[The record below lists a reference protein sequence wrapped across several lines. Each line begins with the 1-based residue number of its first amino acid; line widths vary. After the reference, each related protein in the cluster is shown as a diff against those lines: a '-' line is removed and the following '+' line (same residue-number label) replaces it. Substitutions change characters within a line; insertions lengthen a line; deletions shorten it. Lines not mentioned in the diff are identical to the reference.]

1 MNFFKAGIPGKQI
14 RLALEPEVASIYA
27 KEVYLER
34 SRNMVQQPNASFGQ
48 GTKFIVL
55 DLGGTCNLMY
65 NQIHKLF
72 IKKILFLVVVYYF
85 LEAICFTLLISFS
98 SF

>member
-55 DLGGTCNLMY
+55 DLGGNLMY
-65 NQIHKLF
+65 NQIIYKENTF
-72 IKKILFLVVVYYF
+72 FG
-85 LEAICFTLLISFS
+85 CSLLLSGRKF
-98 SF
+98 F

>member
-1 MNFFKAGIPGKQI
+1 MIEISFKAGIPRKQI

-55 DLGGTCNLMY
+55 DLGGNLMY
-65 NQIHKLF
+65 NQKNHTGNIF
-72 IKKILFLVVVYYF
+72 Y
-85 LEAICFTLLISFS
+85 LIRSQNIYRQDWKYT
-98 SF
+98 